1 MPHNKSLD
9 RSEGNVFRN
18 LIDAP
23 KVECNRRHVYEIRP
37 RRDKQGVDLISDSLP
52 FGRLWYNEPDAIA
65 NAIDYAKSFSRSHD
79 AVIRVYDQAGNVV
92 QTHEHTGDFKE
103 W

>member
-37 RRDKQGVDLISDSLP
+37 RRDKQGVDLISDAP
-52 FGRLWYNEPDAIA
+52 FGRLWDLKAGA
-65 NAIDYAKSFSRSHD
+65 AVGCAKFFSRSRPD
-79 AVIRVYDQAGNVV
+79 VIRVFDESGNVIE
-92 QTHEHTGDFKE
+92 THDHAGEFKE
-103 W
+103 WCSP